1 VILIITNRADHTAD
15 WLILELERRSA
26 PFFRFNSEDFPSA
39 TSLDWTPDEARLA
52 VSSGRQLELGDVRS
66 VWYRRPLPPDP
77 SAWGTPE
84 RARWAISEARETL
97 DGLWRTLDAFW
108 VNHPDRN
115 RIAGSKLHQLR
126 LAGRIGFRVPATLV
140 SNNAAE
146 VRDFAAR
153 HAAMGIVCKPLGEG
167 RLDLSEGERLFFTS
181 RFDLTQ
187 EDDLSDL
194 GPEPYLFQEL
204 VPKRYDLRVTV
215 IGDDVFAVRIESQQ
229 SGVSDVDWRRAGGA
243 QPHAVEELPS
253 EVARM
258 CRSITDS
265 YGLEF
270 AAIDLV
276 RAHDGEHVFL
286 ELNPNGQWAWLEQL
300 TGQPLRSCLA
310 DLLERAGRC

>member
-1 VILIITNRADHTAD
+1 MILIVTNRADHTAD

-26 PFFRFNSEDFPSA
+26 PFFRFNTEDFPSA
-39 TSLDWTPDEARLA
+39 TLLGWTPGETRL
-52 VSSGRQLELGDVRS
+52 VMSNGRRLELGDVQS

-77 SAWGTPE
+77 SAWGTAE
-84 RARWAISEARETL
+84 RARWAIGEARETL
-97 DGLWRTLDAFW
+97 EGLWRTLDAFW

-115 RIAGSKLHQLR
+115 RLAGSKLHQLR
-126 LAGRIGFRVPATLV
+126 HARELGFRVPATLV
-140 SNNAAE
+140 SNNADE
-146 VRDFAAR
+146 VREFAAR
-153 HAAMGIVCKPLGEG
+153 HAAAGVVCKPLGEG

-181 RFDLTQ
+181 RFDLTE

-194 GPEPYLFQEL
+194 GPEPYLFQGL
-204 VPKRYDLRVTV
+204 VAKRYDLRVTV
-215 IGDDVFAVRIESQQ
+215 IGDDVFAVRIDSQERAI
-229 SGVSDVDWRRAGGA
+229 SEVDWRRAGGG
-243 QPHAVEELPS
+243 QSHAIEELPS
-253 EVARM
+253 EVAEQ

-276 RAHDGEHVFL
+276 RADDGEHVFL

-310 DLLERAGRC
+310 DLLERARRC